1 MQREKYNPAKNMN
14 KSLSTP
20 LKKAIG
26 QIQDKIR
33 QEFDIVLKNVG
44 HGNTGGGLV
53 GKFNNPFTKVH
64 SKANKLTFSTSFE
77 VALY

>member
-1 MQREKYNPAKNMN
+1 MT
-14 KSLSTP
+14 KSLSIP

-33 QEFDIVLKNVG
+33 TTFDIVLKNVG

-53 GKFNNPFTKVH
+53 GKFNNL
-64 SKANKLTFSTSFE
+64 LTTVS
-77 VALY
+77 ARKIN

>member
-1 MQREKYNPAKNMN
+1 MVPFFRWTKVQREKYNPIKNMT
-14 KSLSTP
+14 KSLSIP

-33 QEFDIVLKNVG
+33 TTFDIVLNNVG

-53 GKFNNPFTKVH
+53 GKFNNLFTTVSARKI
-64 SKANKLTFSTSFE
+64 N
-77 VALY
+77 